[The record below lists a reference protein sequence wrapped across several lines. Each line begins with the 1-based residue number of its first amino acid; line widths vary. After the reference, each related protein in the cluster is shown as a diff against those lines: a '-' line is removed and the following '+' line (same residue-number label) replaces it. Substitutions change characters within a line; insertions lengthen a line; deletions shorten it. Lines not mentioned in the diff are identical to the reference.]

1 MLYALLIRHS
11 ILHGSSPVLC
21 NLGMFQRLNHTPF
34 KLSEVK
40 FRDSSRGASLI
51 FIHPSLLYV
60 LNDNKSRLPLVLNA
74 TQELVHLSAD
84 CSTCVLSGIFSDF
97 STLCILLYGE
107 ISCKTELFATTFCK
121 SVSKLGLNCSSF
133 QRKRDRALSHN
144 KF

>member
-51 FIHPSLLYV
+51 CIHPSLLYV

-74 TQELVHLSAD
+74 TQELVHLSGD

-97 STLCILLYGE
+97 CILLYDV
-107 ISCKTELFATTFCK
+107 ISCKTELFATTFCE
-121 SVSKLGLNCSSF
+121 SVSKLGLNCNSF
-133 QRKRDRALSHN
+133 QRKRDGALSHN